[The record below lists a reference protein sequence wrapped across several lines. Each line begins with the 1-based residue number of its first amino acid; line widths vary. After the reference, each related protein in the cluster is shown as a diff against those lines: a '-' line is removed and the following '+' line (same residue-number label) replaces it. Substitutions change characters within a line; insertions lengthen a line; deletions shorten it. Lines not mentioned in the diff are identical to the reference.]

1 MPKLITISK
10 DWSEQMWFS
19 TGGTRAKKYLQ
30 APDGKFYYFKRS
42 QYKEATPTRLGKDFT
57 FEFWNEII
65 AYELGTMLGFNMLR
79 YDIAIDEENNIMGC
93 ISETM
98 IDSEKEEL
106 IEGVKY
112 LQAFSPKYD
121 PTKKEHQHWYTF
133 DLIQNALEASKFSH
147 FIEDIIEIIAF
158 DTLIGN
164 GDRHQ
169 ENWAVIMKQELLVAQ
184 LVEIENKDYYKNSS
198 NFTKWLI
205 KNTRRFYQYGIEQIK
220 KKNQPIP
227 KSFYSFDYRFAPIYD
242 SGSSLA
248 RELTDEKVNQ
258 YLNSEEDLIAYI
270 NKGVSEIH
278 WEGKKYNH
286 FDLIKK
292 INETQHSE
300 ALQSILCDVKEKFNA
315 GAITEIIGKVDELV
329 PDSYFRYKIP
339 LNRKEL
345 MIKII
350 TLRFKKLEQLI
361 DEGI

>member
-1 MPKLITISK
+1 
-10 DWSEQMWFS
+10 
-19 TGGTRAKKYLQ
+19 
-30 APDGKFYYFKRS
+30 
-42 QYKEATPTRLGKDFT
+42 
-57 FEFWNEII
+57 
-65 AYELGTMLGFNMLR
+65 MLGFNMLR
-79 YDIAIDEENNIMGC
+79 YDIAEENNIMGC

-133 DLIQNALEASKFSH
+133 DLIQNALELAKRSLFMN
-147 FIEDIIEIIAF
+147 DIIRVIVF
-158 DTLIGN
+158 DALIGN

-169 ENWAVIMKQELLVAQ
+169 ENWAVINEQKLLVEMIEKFEKEGHYHKSSSFFKWILKAVKTRHKKVIAQ
-184 LVEIENKDYYKNSS
+184 S
-198 NFTKWLI
+198 NIVSEPL
-205 KNTRRFYQYGIEQIK
+205 
-220 KKNQPIP
+220 P

-258 YLNSEEDLIAYI
+258 YLNAEEDLIAYI

-292 INETQHSE
+292 
-300 ALQSILCDVKEKFNA
+300 LMKLSIAKLYNQ
-315 GAITEIIGKVDELV
+315 
-329 PDSYFRYKIP
+329 YFV
-339 LNRKEL
+339 
-345 MIKII
+345 M
-350 TLRFKKLEQLI
+350 
-361 DEGI
+361 

>member
-1 MPKLITISK
+1 MPELIIISK
-10 DWSEQMWFS
+10 NWSEQMWFS

-42 QYKEATPTRLGKDFT
+42 QYKEATSTRLGKDFT

-65 AYELGTMLGFNMLR
+65 AYELGSMLGFNMLR

-112 LQAFSPKYD
+112 LQVFSPKYD

-133 DLIQNALEASKFSH
+133 DLIQNALELSKFSH
-147 FIEDIIEIIAF
+147 FMEDIIEIIVF
-158 DTLIGN
+158 DALIGN

-169 ENWAVIMKQELLVAQ
+169 ENWAVIMEQELLIEQ
-184 LVEIENKDYYKNSS
+184 LTEIENKDYYKNSLKIA
-198 NFTKWLI
+198 KWLI
-205 KNTRRFYQYGIEQIK
+205 KNAKRFYKYGIEHTRK
-220 KKNQPIP
+220 TNQPIP

-248 RELTDEKVNQ
+248 RELTNEKVNQ
-258 YLNSEEDLIAYI
+258 YLSSEEDLIRYI

-278 WEGKKYNH
+278 WEGKKCNH
-286 FDLIKK
+286 FELIEK
-292 INETQHSE
+292 INKAEHKE
-300 ALQSILCDVKEKFNA
+300 ALQSILCDVQEKFNVEA
-315 GAITEIIGKVDELV
+315 LTEIINKVDELV